1 MAMDIQSRSEL
12 EELVRHDIEC
22 GYRSIEHAVSLLHAH
37 ASWVAEDRAE
47 VSAKSA
53 KGVNGITAELL
64 DAD

>member
-1 MAMDIQSRSEL
+1 MTMDMQSRPEL
-12 EELVRHDIEC
+12 EELVRHDIER

-47 VSAKSA
+47 VNAKRPHGPA
-53 KGVNGITAELL
+53 AELL

>member
-1 MAMDIQSRSEL
+1 MDIQSRSEL

-37 ASWVAEDRAE
+37 ASWFPEDRAE
-47 VSAKSA
+47 VNA
-53 KGVNGITAELL
+53 KGADAATAQWI

>member
-1 MAMDIQSRSEL
+1 MTMDMQSRPEL
-12 EELVRHDIEC
+12 EELVRHDIER

-47 VSAKSA
+47 VNAKRA
-53 KGVNGITAELL
+53 HGPAAELI

>member
-1 MAMDIQSRSEL
+1 MTMDIQSRSEL

-37 ASWVAEDRAE
+37 ASWFPEDRAE
-47 VSAKSA
+47 VNA
-53 KGVNGITAELL
+53 KGADAVTAHWI